1 MIKGP
6 HTETTTRART
16 TVKTLWKTPLDE
28 TDLANS
34 SYCYRAIPAL
44 FRPSVLQVHL
54 MDGRHYKHVWLCF
67 CSPECNVRLT
77 KQEELPDFRRRIK
90 ILNDKL
96 YFLSLN
102 CIICISQGCQTNGQ
116 AVGYGGLVSWNLFPW
131 ATTKLTLIGR
141 AHTSP
146 WCNTQTLFHS
156 RPAYSWVS
164 LFVNVRPW
172 HSVKDVNH
180 LQWSPTDCS
189 TKDYGLTQCPM
200 QP

>member
-34 SYCYRAIPAL
+34 SYCYRAIPVL
-44 FRPSVLQVHL
+44 FVHL
-54 MDGRHYKHVWLCF
+54 FFRSTLWTVCF
-67 CSPECNVRLT
+67 CSPECNVRSS

-96 YFLSLN
+96 YFPSLN
-102 CIICISQGCQTNGQ
+102 CIICISHGCQTNGQ
-116 AVGYGGLVSWNLFPW
+116 AVGYRGLVSWNLFPW

-141 AHTSP
+141 GHTSP
-146 WCNTQTLFHS
+146 WCNKQTLFHS
-156 RPAYSWVS
+156 RPAYSWMS